1 MNQPVLLSNLGVF
14 GITLISVLL
23 SPVALA
29 DALPQRLTA
38 ADFLPHSET
47 EAKLGQLLFYDKIL
61 SGNKNIS
68 CGTCHHHEFFGS
80 DGLSLGIGEG
90 GVGLGPERTGGD
102 GASRIKRR
110 IPRNAP
116 ALWNLGAKEIKV
128 LFHDGRLTRSD
139 LYGNGFNSP
148 AEERLPGGLSGL
160 LAAQA
165 LFPLTARFEMA
176 GDPEENSV
184 ARAAFDRIDHVWPI
198 ITKRIQANREY
209 VEAFINAFEHIN
221 AAGDIQIVDVANA
234 LGAFIALEWQS
245 YDSPFDGYLAGDPDA
260 LSPAQKRGMDLFYG
274 AAGCSTCH
282 SGSLLSDQKFHALAL
297 PPYGPG
303 RTRLF
308 DPLPRDMGH
317 LNESDDLVDRYRFR
331 TPSLRNVELTGP
343 YGHNGAYRDLS
354 RMIKHHLNP
363 LDALSQW
370 SMSDASMPDVPWL
383 VASDLLIQQDVRE
396 MLRYKRKVDIETRTL
411 DEANIAD
418 LVEFLHALTG
428 DSVRKTPFGRPDAV
442 PSGLIVD

>member
-1 MNQPVLLSNLGVF
+1 M
-14 GITLISVLL
+14 
-23 SPVALA
+23 LA
-29 DALPQRLTA
+29 DTLPQRLTA
-38 ADFLPHSET
+38 DDFLPQNKT

-90 GVGLGPERTGGD
+90 GVGLGPERTGGT

-128 LFHDGRLTRSD
+128 LFHDGRLTPSD
-139 LYGNGFNSP
+139 LYDSGFNSP
-148 AEERLPGGLSGL
+148 AEERLPDGLSGL

-165 LFPLTARFEMA
+165 MFPLTARFEMA

-184 ARAAFDRIDHVWPI
+184 ARASFDRIDHVWPI
-198 ITKRIQANREY
+198 ITKRIQATPEY
-209 VEAFINAFEHIN
+209 VDAFINAFDHID
-221 AAGDIQIVDVANA
+221 AAGDIHIVDIANA
-234 LGAFIALEWQS
+234 LGAFIGLEWQS
-245 YDSPFDGYLAGDPDA
+245 FDSPFDDYLEGNSNA
-260 LSPAQKRGMDLFYG
+260 LSPAQTRGMKLFYG
-274 AAGCSTCH
+274 EAGCSACH
-282 SGSLLSDQKFHALAL
+282 SGPLLTDQKFHALAL

-308 DPLPRDMGH
+308 DLLPRDMGH
-317 LNESDDLVDRYRFR
+317 LNESDDSLDRYRFR

-343 YGHNGAYRDLS
+343 YGHNGAYRELT
-354 RMIKHHLNP
+354 RMVEHHLNP
-363 LDALSQW
+363 LDALSRW
-370 SMSDASMPDVPWL
+370 TMADASMPDVPWL
-383 VASDLLIQQDVRE
+383 VASDLLVQDDVRE
-396 MLRYKRKVDIETRTL
+396 MLRYKNKVDIKARALEQQ
-411 DEANIAD
+411 AIAD

-428 DSVRKTPFGRPDAV
+428 KTVRETPLGRPDAV
-442 PSGLIVD
+442 PSGLSVD